1 MDPLKLCVV
10 VLVLEI
16 NYFILYVC
24 FYLFSVTA
32 SNLYHSTE
40 DTLAITGGN
49 INNLICSKSTVT

>member
-16 NYFILYVC
+16 NYFILCGV
-24 FYLFSVTA
+24 FLFSVTA

-49 INNLICSKSTVT
+49 INNLICSKSMVT

>member
-16 NYFILYVC
+16 NYFILYVWG
-24 FYLFSVTA
+24 FLFSLTA

-40 DTLAITGGN
+40 DTLAIKGGN
-49 INNLICSKSTVT
+49 INNLICSKSMVI